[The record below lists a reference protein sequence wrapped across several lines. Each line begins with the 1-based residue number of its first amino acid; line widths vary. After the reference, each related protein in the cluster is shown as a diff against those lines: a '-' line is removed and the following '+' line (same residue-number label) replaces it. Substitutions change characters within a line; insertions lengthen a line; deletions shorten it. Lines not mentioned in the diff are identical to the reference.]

1 MAAGWQWAGNGAG
14 WTGRAGGP
22 ALRLTAAARPGP
34 ALPARRGGTCS
45 ARRAEAAGP
54 APGRTTSPR
63 RGGRRSAAATM
74 QAESGI
80 VPDFEVGEEFHEEP
94 KTYYE
99 LKSQPL
105 KSSNSEHPGASKP
118 PLSSSSMTSRIL
130 LRQQLMR
137 EQMQEQERREQQQKQ
152 QAAQFM
158 QQRVPVSQT
167 PAINVSVPTSLPPA
181 TQVPMEVLKVQ
192 THLENP
198 TKYHI
203 QQAQRQ
209 QVKQYLSTTLAN
221 KHANQALSLPCP
233 NQPGD
238 HVMPPGTGSSAP
250 NSPMAML
257 TLNSNCEKEMDDVI
271 DDIISLESS
280 YNEEILGLVDP
291 ALQMA
296 NTLPVSGNLIDLYGN
311 QSMPPPGLNISNSCP
326 ANLPNIKRELTES
339 EARALAKERQKK
351 DNHNLI
357 ERRRRFNI
365 NDRIKELGTLI
376 PKSNDP
382 DMRWNK
388 GTILKA
394 SVDYIRKLQREQQR
408 TKELENRQ
416 KKLEHANRH
425 LLLRIQELEMQARAH
440 GLSLVPS
447 TGLCSPD
454 MVNRVIKQEPVLDNC
469 TQEMMPHHT
478 DLSCTTTLDLTDGT
492 ITFSDNLGNV
502 TEPAGT
508 YGVPAKMGSKLEDIL
523 MDDTLSPVGVTDP
536 LLSSVSPGASK
547 TSSRRSSVSMEDTDH
562 AC

>member
-1 MAAGWQWAGNGAG
+1 
-14 WTGRAGGP
+14 
-22 ALRLTAAARPGP
+22 
-34 ALPARRGGTCS
+34 
-45 ARRAEAAGP
+45 
-54 APGRTTSPR
+54 
-63 RGGRRSAAATM
+63 
-74 QAESGI
+74 
-80 VPDFEVGEEFHEEP
+80 
-94 KTYYE
+94 
-99 LKSQPL
+99 
-105 KSSNSEHPGASKP
+105 
-118 PLSSSSMTSRIL
+118 MTSRIL

-257 TLNSNCEKEMDDVI
+257 TLNSNCEKEGFYKFEEQSRCSDNCFVFLCPPFLLQMDDVI

-351 DNHNLI
+351 DNHNLS
-357 ERRRRFNI
+357 
-365 NDRIKELGTLI
+365 K
-376 PKSNDP
+376 

-469 TQEMMPHHT
+469 NQDIMPHHT

-502 TEPAGT
+502 TEPTGT